1 MSSSYKIVKANNH
14 INLMYHHS
22 GEHYTYEYS
31 LILQLF
37 KNGKPNGKFYEITSK
52 AVRRRIKLIYDYYKK
67 FPEEL
72 I

>member
-1 MSSSYKIVKANNH
+1 
-14 INLMYHHS
+14 MYHHS